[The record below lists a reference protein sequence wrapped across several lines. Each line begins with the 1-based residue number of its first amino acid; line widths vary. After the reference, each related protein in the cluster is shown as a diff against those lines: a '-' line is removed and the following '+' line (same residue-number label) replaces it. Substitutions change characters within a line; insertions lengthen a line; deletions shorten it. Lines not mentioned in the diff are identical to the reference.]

1 TKQFGVRPDCVA
13 GHSLGEITAAHLAGI
28 LTLPDTALLV
38 TTRARLMDTLPTTG
52 AMTAL
57 QATPDEVHPLLEEH
71 AGQVSIAAVNSPT
84 SLVISGDHDTV
95 EAVTAHFQ
103 DMGRKTTAL
112 QTSGAFHSPHLDTL
126 LPELTATAE
135 TLTYQPPR
143 IPLITTADPAEA
155 LTPHYWAHQARHH
168 VDYQQIT
175 HNLHTHGTTTYL

>member
-1 TKQFGVRPDCVA
+1 MDEACAHLDPHLDHPLLDVLYPSPGSDLGLLIHQTLYTQPALFALQYALHALLTKQFGVRPDCVA

-112 QTSGAFHSPHLDTL
+112 QTSGAFHSPTS
-126 LPELTATAE
+126 
-135 TLTYQPPR
+135 
-143 IPLITTADPAEA
+143 
-155 LTPHYWAHQARHH
+155 TPCSP
-168 VDYQQIT
+168 
-175 HNLHTHGTTTYL
+175 N